1 MINMG
6 ISIGEIIIVIAMVIL
21 AYAGFG
27 ISGYPWNEGEIC
39 SKDWHCWA
47 LAFIVVFGFW
57 SVRWWGVYLFKFLS
71 ITIG

>member
-47 LAFIVVFGFW
+47 LAFIVVFGLW
-57 SVRWWGVYLFKFLS
+57 SVRWWEYTYLNFCLLL
-71 ITIG
+71 